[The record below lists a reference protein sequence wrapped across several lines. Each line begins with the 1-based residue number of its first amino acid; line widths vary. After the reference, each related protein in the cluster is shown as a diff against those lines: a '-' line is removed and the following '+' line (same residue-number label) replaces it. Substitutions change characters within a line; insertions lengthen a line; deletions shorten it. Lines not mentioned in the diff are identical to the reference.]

1 MYYEILDFDSSN
13 IKVLNDIE
21 TISGVIKI
29 DGKDVIQ
36 DSSNYIKNIKERII
50 TQDSDLN
57 DVIISDIL
65 PRASETSF
73 GAVKIDNQ
81 TITMDANGII
91 SGTQNVN
98 LSDYATK
105 QYVDST
111 ASGLD
116 IKDSVKVA
124 TIANITLSGL
134 LSIDGVTTI
143 SGDRILVLNQ
153 TDQTENGVYIAST
166 SAWTR
171 AYDFDKT
178 INNNGAFIFVENGP
192 TNGGSGFVCNVP
204 SDYVDGDS
212 ITFTKFSS
220 TGEFYAGDGILKDG
234 STISLK
240 TKTNGGIDVDGGGA
254 YVNLSKANI
263 AGVLPITKGGTG
275 AQSLNGLI
283 TLNTHTTGKY
293 VEKITGGAGIVVAGE
308 AATGKSTIDINID
321 KITNGGLY
329 TDSNNK
335 LGVNLS
341 DTAITGVLSQS
352 KGGTGTT
359 SLNSD
364 IIIQGNTNKFIVNNN
379 HNSSLT
385 IAGDLLPSQNEVFNI
400 GSPDNKWKA
409 LYVAADTIHIGNT
422 TLSAATEGGVE
433 MSSISFSDK
442 INKITSNELHSLQG
456 ITKNV
461 QDQID
466 ELNLDNIIDGTTN
479 KYITNDMYNGSI
491 SVASNFNVGKYFS
504 TLNPNG
510 NLHVYGDITIEGDI
524 NTFSPLITEYHR
536 HISNYTI
543 GFIDIDNV
551 DDTSN
556 KPSIQIDHNV
566 GYSNII
572 EISCKGDEGIF
583 TLSSNGN
590 FGINRKDPTESLDV
604 DGNIIFTGTINGVTA
619 TEVSYLAGMDNNIKT
634 TIDTHDTNHSN
645 YVLSKFNSID
655 INSIELSQDNSN
667 YIKVTSNF
675 LYNYSYGLSQDS
687 SNYIK
692 HVGSSLENLDSS
704 NYIKNVSNF
713 FIDKIENL
721 TTDDIEESVS
731 NKYIVDNVYQN
742 DLTIT
747 GDLIVNGNNTELDSS
762 LFASNYIRI
771 FNETLNPALVI
782 KQEHAQYD
790 IFNVGNATDDN
801 LFKIQGNGNVSMLGN
816 VGIGTNNP
824 SKKLDV
830 DGDIKFAGKLFQ
842 GDEEFVS
849 SFWLRSADNTS
860 VSITSNVDIDGD
872 LSAANATISGD
883 LSAANATISGDLSV
897 TNNVTI
903 DGNLQVEGTTTTLN
917 TDVYTTEKLDVQN
930 SSAGVALNII
940 QNHESDIANFSNGAS
955 GTFTIANDGKVG
967 INNTLPSTILHING
981 TDGLVIPVG
990 TEDQRPPTLVTGTI
1004 RYNTDTSQFEG
1015 YGGTAWGSLGGIK
1028 DIDGDTYIK
1037 AQGIE
1042 SNPLQDTD
1050 KLEFIT
1056 NNNVNMIIDSNGNVG
1071 IGSTITAPTSTLHV
1085 GGDIKFT
1092 GTLFHGDEEFQ
1103 SSYWEKATNN
1113 ELYYTAANVGIG
1125 TNNPSQKLHVNG
1137 GNIITSGS
1145 MGVGVTTPAQKL
1157 HVNGQIIATN
1167 KITSFYSDERLKT
1180 DFEPIE
1186 DPLNIIELLNGF
1198 YYKPNEL
1205 AKSLGIESNK
1215 RELGLSAQE
1224 VNKVLPELIDLAPLD
1239 ITRDENDNII
1249 SKSGENYL
1257 TLSYDK
1263 MIPVVIEAIKKL
1275 NKEIKLLK
1283 EENKLLKENINS

>member
-1 MYYEILDFDSSN
+1 MYYNILDFDSSN

-21 TISGVIKI
+21 SISGIIKI

-50 TQDSDLN
+50 TQDSESN

-65 PRASETSF
+65 PRASDISF
-73 GAVKIDNQ
+73 GAVKIDNN

-91 SGTQNVN
+91 SGTQNIT
-98 LSDYATK
+98 LDDYATK

-116 IKDSVKVA
+116 FKDSVKAA

-134 LSIDGVTTI
+134 FLIDGVTTI

-153 TDQTENGVYIAST
+153 TDNTENGVYIAST

-171 AYDFDKT
+171 ASDFDKT

-192 TNGGSGFVCNVP
+192 TNGGSGYVCNVP

-234 STISLK
+234 TTISFK
-240 TKTNGGIDVDGGGA
+240 SKTNGGIDVDGGGA

-263 AGVLPITKGGTG
+263 AGVLPITRGGTG
-275 AQSLNGLI
+275 AQSLDGLI

-293 VEKITGGAGIVVAGE
+293 VEKITGGAGIVVTGE
-308 AATGKSTIDINID
+308 AVTGKSTMDINID
-321 KITNGGLY
+321 KIANGGLY
-329 TDSNNK
+329 TDSGNK

-352 KGGTGTT
+352 KGGTGTS

-433 MSSISFSDK
+433 MSAISFSEK

-491 SVASNFNVGKYFS
+491 SVASNFYVGKYFS

-543 GFIDIDNV
+543 GFIDIDNI

-619 TEVSYLAGMDNNIKT
+619 AEISYLTGMNNNIKT
-634 TIDTHDTNHSN
+634 TIYTHDTNHSN
-645 YVLSKFNSID
+645 YVLSKFNSIN
-655 INSIELSQDNSN
+655 INSIKLSQDNSN
-667 YIKVTSNF
+667 YTKVTSNF
-675 LYNYSYGLSQDS
+675 LYNYSYGLSEDS

-692 HVGSSLENLDSS
+692 NVGLSLENQDSS

-721 TTDDIEESVS
+721 TTDDIVESVN
-731 NKYIVDNVYQN
+731 NKYIVDNVYEN

-782 KQEHAQYD
+782 KQENAQYD
-790 IFNVGNATDDN
+790 ILNVGNSTDDN
-801 LFKIQGNGNVSMLGN
+801 LFKINGNGNISMLGN

-830 DGDIKFAGKLFQ
+830 DGDIKFTGKLYQ
-842 GDEEFVS
+842 GQEEFVTS
-849 SFWLRSADNTS
+849 YWLRSADNTS
-860 VSITSNVDIDGD
+860 VSIASNVNIDGD
-872 LSAANATISGD
+872 LSAT
-883 LSAANATISGDLSV
+883 NATISGDLSV

-917 TDVYTTEKLDVQN
+917 TDIYTTEKLDVQN

-940 QNHESDIANFSNGAS
+940 QNHASDIANFSNGAS

-967 INNTLPSTILHING
+967 INNTSPSTILHING

-990 TEDQRPPTLVTGTI
+990 TEEQRPPTLVTGTI

-1042 SNPLQDTD
+1042 TNPLEDTD

-1056 NNNVNMIIDSNGNVG
+1056 NDNVNMIIDSNGNVG
-1071 IGSTITAPTSTLHV
+1071 IGTAVSAPISTLHV
-1085 GGDIKFT
+1085 GGDIRFT
-1092 GTLFHGDEEFQ
+1092 GTLFHGDSEFQ
-1103 SSYWEKATNN
+1103 SSYWEKAGNN

-1125 TNNPSQKLHVNG
+1125 TNN
-1137 GNIITSGS
+1137 
-1145 MGVGVTTPAQKL
+1145 PAQKL

-1186 DPLNIIELLNGF
+1186 DPLNIIEQLNGF

-1205 AKSLGIESNK
+1205 AKSFGIESKK

-1239 ITRDENDNII
+1239 ISRDENDNII

-1263 MIPVVIEAIKKL
+1263 MIPVIIESIKKL
-1275 NKEIKLLK
+1275 NYEIKLLK
-1283 EENKLLKENINS
+1283 EENKLLKENIKTNS

>member
-1 MYYEILDFDSSN
+1 MYYNILDFDSSN

-21 TISGVIKI
+21 SISGIIKI

-50 TQDSDLN
+50 TQDSESN

-65 PRASETSF
+65 PRASDISF
-73 GAVKIDNQ
+73 GAVKIDNN

-91 SGTQNVN
+91 SGTQNIT
-98 LSDYATK
+98 LDDYATK

-116 IKDSVKVA
+116 FKDSVKAA
-124 TIANITLSGL
+124 TTEDKTPLAGL
-134 LSIDGVTTI
+134 LSIEGIPII

-153 TDQTENGVYIAST
+153 TDKSQNGIYNANANAWSRAS
-166 SAWTR
+166 
-171 AYDFDKT
+171 DFDNND
-178 INNNGAFIFVENGP
+178 NNNGSFVFVDNG
-192 TNGGSGFVCNVP
+192 TINGGAGYVCNV
-204 SDYVDGDS
+204 STGYSIGDD

-220 TGEFYAGDGILKDG
+220 AGELYAGNGITKEG
-234 STISLK
+234 STISFKAK
-240 TKTNGGIDVDGGGA
+240 TDAGIEVDGNGA

-263 AGVLPITKGGTG
+263 AGVLPITRGGTG
-275 AQSLNGLI
+275 VQSLNGLI

-293 VEKITGGAGIVVAGE
+293 VEKITGGAGIVVTGE
-308 AATGKSTIDINID
+308 AVTGKSTMDINID
-321 KITNGGLY
+321 KIANGGLY
-329 TDSNNK
+329 TDSGNK

-352 KGGTGTT
+352 KGGTGTS

-422 TLSAATEGGVE
+422 KLSAATEGGVE
-433 MSSISFSDK
+433 MSAISFSEK
-442 INKITSNELHSLQG
+442 INKITSNELHTLQG

-491 SVASNFNVGKYFS
+491 SVASNFYVGKYFS

-524 NTFSPLITEYHR
+524 NTLSPLITEYHR

-543 GFIDIDNV
+543 GFIDIDNI

-619 TEVSYLAGMDNNIKT
+619 AEISYLTGMNNNIKT
-634 TIDTHDTNHSN
+634 TIYTHDTNHSN
-645 YVLSKFNSID
+645 YVLSKFNSIN

-667 YIKVTSNF
+667 YTKVTSNF

-692 HVGSSLENLDSS
+692 NVGLSLENQDSS

-721 TTDDIEESVS
+721 TTDDIVESVN
-731 NKYIVDNVYQN
+731 NKYIVDNVYEN

-762 LFASNYIRI
+762 LFTSNYVKIL
-771 FNETLNPALVI
+771 NETPYPALVI
-782 KQEHAQYD
+782 KQENAQYD
-790 IFNVGNATDDN
+790 IFNVGNSTDDN
-801 LFKIQGNGNVSMLGN
+801 LFKINGNGNISMLGIVSMLGN
-816 VGIGTNNP
+816 VGIGTDNP
-824 SKKLDV
+824 TKKLDV
-830 DGDIKFAGKLFQ
+830 GGDIKFTGKLYQ
-842 GDEEFVS
+842 GQEEFVTS
-849 SFWLRSADNTS
+849 YWLRSEDGNE
-860 VSITSNVDIDGD
+860 VSITSNVTITGD
-872 LSAANATISGD
+872 LTVS
-883 LSAANATISGDLSV
+883 
-897 TNNVTI
+897 
-903 DGNLQVEGTTTTLN
+903 GTTTTLN
-917 TDVYTTEKLDVQN
+917 TDVYATEQLNIQNTTT
-930 SSAGVALNII
+930 GVALAVL
-940 QNHESDIANFSNGAS
+940 QSYSGSDIVNFSNGS
-955 GTFTIANDGKVG
+955 TGTFTI
-967 INNTLPSTILHING
+967 TNG
-981 TDGLVIPVG
+981 
-990 TEDQRPPTLVTGTI
+990 
-1004 RYNTDTSQFEG
+1004 
-1015 YGGTAWGSLGGIK
+1015 
-1028 DIDGDTYIK
+1028 
-1037 AQGIE
+1037 
-1042 SNPLQDTD
+1042 
-1050 KLEFIT
+1050 
-1056 NNNVNMIIDSNGNVG
+1056 GNVG
-1071 IGSTITAPTSTLHV
+1071 IGTTNPTNSKLHIYGTNTYDGTIKLVRGGTKYFVTNTGDDGSWTLGNNKILIGVGEPSSASTKIIIDDDGNFECH
-1085 GGDIKFT
+1085 DINFT
-1092 GTLFHGDEEFQ
+1092 GELKKDGSIFQ

-1125 TNNPSQKLHVNG
+1125 TNNPAEKLHV
-1137 GNIITSGS
+1137 
-1145 MGVGVTTPAQKL
+1145 V
-1157 HVNGQIIATN
+1157 GQIIATN

-1180 DFEPIE
+1180 DIEPIE
-1186 DPLNIIELLNGF
+1186 DPLNIIEQLNGF

-1205 AKSLGIESNK
+1205 AKSFGIESKK

-1239 ITRDENDNII
+1239 ISRDENDNII

-1263 MIPVVIEAIKKL
+1263 MIPVIIESIKKL
-1275 NKEIKLLK
+1275 NYEIKLLK
-1283 EENKLLKENINS
+1283 EENKLLKENIKTNS